1 MTKEIWA
8 AVIIAIIQITTSV
21 LIGWWQIKNTKAN
34 TNPEQ
39 NQLEHKKSLPDNILQ
54 YSSKIPVHII
64 IPLILSIIIYLLLSN
79 KYGFTVFTLLYLIIS
94 LVLVAMQTMLWL
106 MSNAIKLLLEAIIR
120 IDKRLKCHESIL
132 FDLTDKPCK
141 EDGMCKF

>member
-8 AVIIAIIQITTSV
+8 AVIIAITQIAASV
-21 LIGWWQIKNTKAN
+21 LIGWWQIKNAKAN

-39 NQLEHKKSLPDNILQ
+39 NQLAHKKGLPDNILK
-54 YSSKIPVHII
+54 YSSKIPVHIL
-64 IPLILSIIIYLLLSN
+64 IPLALSIIIYISLSN
-79 KYGFTVFTLLYLIIS
+79 KYGFNVFTLLYLISSI
-94 LVLVAMQTMLWL
+94 LLVAIQTGLWL